1 MFVFLKYFPINV
13 FILTGLMPILLG
25 HSLALSEN
33 QNPNPGTPFT
43 IADVHFEQNT
53 TDGDAEVVFDVK
65 GGQEGLSK
73 LVVVTPDG
81 RTVIDFTAPEPSTLG
96 IRQFNFESP
105 EPKNMDSLKSA
116 YPEGTYSFTGI
127 TSKGKKLT
135 GQSVLTH
142 NLPSPA
148 ENIQLRSEKRSATS
162 KEIII
167 TWAEMKNISRVII
180 EIQQDELGV
189 SIKAELPGTKSTFIV
204 PPGFLAP
211 ATEYE
216 LGIGTVSAE
225 GNIVFVETTFTTA
238 KDN

>member
-1 MFVFLKYFPINV
+1 MFVFLKYFPNV
-13 FILTGLMPILLG
+13 FILTGCILMLQG
-25 HSLALSEN
+25 HGLDLSAN
-33 QNPNPGTPFT
+33 QNPGPGTPFT
-43 IADVHFEQNT
+43 VADVHFEQNA

-73 LVVVTPDG
+73 LIIVSPDG
-81 RTVIDFTAPEPSTLG
+81 RKVIDFTAPDTSTLG
-96 IRQFNFESP
+96 IRQFSFESP
-105 EPKNMDSLKSA
+105 EPKDRDSLKSA
-116 YPEGTYSFTGI
+116 YPEGIYTYTGT

-142 NLPSPA
+142 KLPSPTD
-148 ENIQLRSEKRSATS
+148 NIQIKSEQRSVEA

-167 TWAEMKNISRVII
+167 TWAEMKNISKFII

-189 SIKAELPGTKSTFIV
+189 SLKAEIPGTESTFNV
-204 PPGFLAP
+204 PPGLLAP

-216 LGIGTVSAE
+216 IGIGTVSAE
-225 GNIVFVETTFTTA
+225 GNIVFVETAFTTA